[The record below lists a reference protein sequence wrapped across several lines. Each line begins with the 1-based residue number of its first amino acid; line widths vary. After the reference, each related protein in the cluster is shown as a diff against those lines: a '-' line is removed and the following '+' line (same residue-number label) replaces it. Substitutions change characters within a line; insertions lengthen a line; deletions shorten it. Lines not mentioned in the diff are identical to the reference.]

1 MFEILS
7 KEIRKCR
14 RHAEECKR
22 KSKIAQCPSAIQ
34 EYLEMEQRWL
44 DLARSYELEMLCTK
58 EGKTVTVEAD
68 KANDLVEKP
77 RLAFQFEPVELA
89 RDGLTVA
96 TAPVLVP
103 CDTRLTAGAAKRKAM
118 PKGARIALR
127 ALVEAVAE
135 AGTAPP
141 ASNHIPAGTKT
152 VTVERWRTYTYRR
165 GISTSEE
172 PRARQQAFKRA
183 TEHLISERHV
193 GIWDDQAWPVSEI
206 DFDLNKA
213 PRQANV

>member
-1 MFEILS
+1 MS
-7 KEIRKCR
+7 P
-14 RHAEECKR
+14 A
-22 KSKIAQCPSAIQ
+22 SGG
-34 EYLEMEQRWL
+34 M
-44 DLARSYELEMLCTK
+44 
-58 EGKTVTVEAD
+58 
-68 KANDLVEKP
+68 
-77 RLAFQFEPVELA
+77 
-89 RDGLTVA
+89 
-96 TAPVLVP
+96 
-103 CDTRLTAGAAKRKAM
+103 KRKAM

-135 AGTAPP
+135 AGTMPS

-152 VTVERWRTYTYRR
+152 VTVEMWRTYTYRR

-193 GIWDDQAWPVSEI
+193 GIWDDQAWAVSEI

-213 PRQANV
+213 PR

>member
-1 MFEILS
+1 DRTDRMRGHGSVLG
-7 KEIRKCR
+7 
-14 RHAEECKR
+14 AV
-22 KSKIAQCPSAIQ
+22 
-34 EYLEMEQRWL
+34 
-44 DLARSYELEMLCTK
+44 DLTGRITK

-89 RDGLTVA
+89 RDGLTAA

-103 CDTRLTAGAAKRKAM
+103 CDTRLIAGAAKRKAM
-118 PKGARIALR
+118 PKGARTALR

-135 AGTAPP
+135 AGIAPP

-172 PRARQQAFKRA
+172 PRARQLAFKRA

-193 GIWDDQAWPVSEI
+193 GIWDDQAW
-206 DFDLNKA
+206 
-213 PRQANV
+213 